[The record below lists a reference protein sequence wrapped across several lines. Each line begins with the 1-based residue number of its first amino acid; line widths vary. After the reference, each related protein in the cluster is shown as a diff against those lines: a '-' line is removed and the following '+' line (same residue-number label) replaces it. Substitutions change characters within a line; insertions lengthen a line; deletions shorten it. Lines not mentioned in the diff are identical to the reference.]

1 MRTDRLAWSQVACD
15 NLKKAGATD
24 EIFYYRRVLGKEKYA
39 AHVFIA
45 QYASQEQLKQHWESL
60 NDNIALLYQS
70 NVDSLLERSNFY
82 LCFFL
87 PESLDII
94 EKEKIENDAYCAKKY
109 IFVSKKELSI
119 EEKIRKINE
128 KIFELTYLEPQDTS
142 ETKLISMQVQNFRI
156 YKGQKNFAFT
166 AENSPDCP
174 ASLVMIYA
182 PNGMGKTSICDAL
195 EWALTGRIQRLSD
208 MEKLIGRSNML
219 LHNREKYKS
228 VEEYRRNKEY
238 ALVKLVLRNRA
249 GAQDELQRVVR
260 RNANDLNVGTFKGTL
275 EGREKPFQNELHWN
289 QIIMPHDQIEK
300 FVSAIKPSDRYNE
313 WMICVDPNGILQ
325 EQYKR
330 RYTEYSEEQKLFK
343 NIEIERD
350 KLVQEQEDLKWVEAV
365 SQELRENIKCYNEIV
380 PDVLKLE
387 EYEGKV

>member
-1 MRTDRLAWSQVACD
+1 MRTARWAWSQVACD

-128 KIFELTYLEPQDTS
+128 KIFELTYLEPQS
-142 ETKLISMQVQNFRI
+142 YFYASPEFPYLQGAEKLCI
-156 YKGQKNFAFT
+156 YRRKL
-166 AENSPDCP
+166 SRLPC
-174 ASLVMIYA
+174 
-182 PNGMGKTSICDAL
+182 
-195 EWALTGRIQRLSD
+195 LTGHDICT
-208 MEKLIGRSNML
+208 EWNG
-219 LHNREKYKS
+219 E
-228 VEEYRRNKEY
+228 NKH
-238 ALVKLVLRNRA
+238 LRCTRM
-249 GAQDELQRVVR
+249 GSYGKD
-260 RNANDLNVGTFKGTL
+260 
-275 EGREKPFQNELHWN
+275 
-289 QIIMPHDQIEK
+289 
-300 FVSAIKPSDRYNE
+300 SAS
-313 WMICVDPNGILQ
+313 
-325 EQYKR
+325 
-330 RYTEYSEEQKLFK
+330 F
-343 NIEIERD
+343 
-350 KLVQEQEDLKWVEAV
+350 
-365 SQELRENIKCYNEIV
+365 
-380 PDVLKLE
+380 
-387 EYEGKV
+387 

>member
-142 ETKLISMQVQNFRI
+142 EAYFYASPEFPYLQGAEKLCI
-156 YKGQKNFAFT
+156 YRRKL
-166 AENSPDCP
+166 SRLPC
-174 ASLVMIYA
+174 
-182 PNGMGKTSICDAL
+182 
-195 EWALTGRIQRLSD
+195 LTGHDICT
-208 MEKLIGRSNML
+208 EWNG
-219 LHNREKYKS
+219 E
-228 VEEYRRNKEY
+228 NKH
-238 ALVKLVLRNRA
+238 LRCTRM
-249 GAQDELQRVVR
+249 GSYGKD
-260 RNANDLNVGTFKGTL
+260 
-275 EGREKPFQNELHWN
+275 
-289 QIIMPHDQIEK
+289 
-300 FVSAIKPSDRYNE
+300 SAS
-313 WMICVDPNGILQ
+313 
-325 EQYKR
+325 
-330 RYTEYSEEQKLFK
+330 F
-343 NIEIERD
+343 
-350 KLVQEQEDLKWVEAV
+350 
-365 SQELRENIKCYNEIV
+365 
-380 PDVLKLE
+380 
-387 EYEGKV
+387 